1 MPKPQTS
8 NVDTLKAAGIIKRR
22 RKFTDE
28 QISAIESLSPRQ
40 VEQLISAK
48 ETLEQASGKGKPPV
62 IILPG
67 IIAGKPPHKPGK
79 PNKP

>member
-8 NVDTLKAAGIIKRR
+8 NVDTLKAAGIIGPR

-28 QISAIESLSPRQ
+28 QIAAIESLSPKQ
-40 VEQLISAK
+40 VDQLISVK
-48 ETLEQASGKGKPPV
+48 ETMEQAGTRKRPP
-62 IILPG
+62 IMPG

-79 PNKP
+79 KNKP

>member
-8 NVDTLKAAGIIKRR
+8 NVDTLKAAGIIKAR

-28 QISAIESLSPRQ
+28 QIAAIESLSPKQ
-40 VEQLISAK
+40 VDQLISVK
-48 ETLEQASGKGKPPV
+48 ETLGQAGSKEKPV

-67 IIAGKPPHKPGK
+67 IITGKPPHKPGK

>member
-1 MPKPQTS
+1 MPKPQMP
-8 NVDTLKAAGIIKRR
+8 NVDKLKAAGIIKPR
-22 RKFTDE
+22 RKFTAE
-28 QISAIESLSPRQ
+28 QIAAIESLSSKQ
-40 VEQLISAK
+40 VDQLISAK
-48 ETLEQASGKGKPPV
+48 ETLEQASSGERAV